1 MANPIKCVAVI
12 GAGVSGVAAAAHL
25 KSAGLEVTVFERT
38 GKSGGVWVFDTRVA
52 PEPAYPSLVP
62 SIAETAYYEDLLAEH
77 GVSGHASNGEREN
90 SEDVKILHAPPGPCY
105 ELLSNNVP
113 TGLMKTTLNSWPP
126 GTEQIVR
133 HNVLAEYIQDTA
145 AKTGVEEVTQYNTK
159 VERVEKRGGCWYVQT
174 STLDA
179 DTLEKKTRDWEFD
192 AVIVATGHYHAPKV
206 PDIPGL
212 KDWKRAWPSRIQ
224 HSKRYRSARGFEGK
238 SVLLI
243 GGSTSSFDIAKELDG
258 IAKTIYQ
265 STRGGEFDHPISMLP
280 PSVKRVPE
288 IKSFD
293 LEQHSRPILDSEAI
307 PCTITLVN
315 GQVLRDIDRVIICTG
330 YHCAFPFLS
339 PYHRDSTPASEAD
352 ETALVTDGTQM
363 HNLHKDIFYIPD
375 PTLAFIG
382 VPYHI
387 ATFSL
392 FDFQAIAVAA
402 VFSGK
407 ANTPSEEDMR
417 AEYLRKLGEKG
428 PGRAFHSLR
437 GKDAEYVDE
446 LLAWINPGIVA
457 AGGRAVEGHTEEWKA
472 QYELLVEKF
481 KDLLEKKPL
490 LSPVEKDIVDIK
502 AEVREPVQAH

>member
-1 MANPIKCVAVI
+1 MAHPIKRIAVI
-12 GAGVSGVAAAAHL
+12 GAGVSGVSAAAHL
-25 KSAGLEVTVFERT
+25 KAAGLEVTVFERT
-38 GKSGGVWVFDTRVA
+38 GKAGGVWVFDARVA

-62 SIAETAYYEDLLAEH
+62 SIAETAYYEDIDRELGDSA
-77 GVSGHASNGEREN
+77 HASDDGREN
-90 SEDVKILHAPPGPCY
+90 NENVKILHAPPGPCY

-145 AKTGVEEVTQYNTK
+145 AKTGVDGITRYNTR
-159 VERVEKRGGCWYVQT
+159 VDRVEKRGDYWEVRT
-174 STLDA
+174 TTLDP
-179 DTLEKKTRDWEFD
+179 DTLEKKTRDWGFD
-192 AVIVATGHYHAPKV
+192 AVVVATGHYHAPKV
-206 PDIPGL
+206 PNIPGL
-212 KDWKRAWPSRIQ
+212 KDWKEAWPSRIQ
-224 HSKRYRSARGFEGK
+224 HSKRYRSTRGFEGK

-265 STRGGEFDHPISMLP
+265 STRGGEFDHPVSMLP
-280 PSVKRVPE
+280 PRVKRIPE

-293 LEQHSRPILDSEAI
+293 LAQHSGPILDKEAI
-307 PCTITLVN
+307 PYTITLVN
-315 GQVLRDIDRVIICTG
+315 GQVLSDIDRVIICTG

-339 PYHRDSTPASEAD
+339 PYHRDSVPASEAD

-375 PTLAFIG
+375 PTLSFIG

-402 VFSGK
+402 VLSGK
-407 ANTPSEEDMR
+407 TKTPSEEDMR
-417 AEYLRKLGEKG
+417 EEYLKKLGQKG
-428 PGRAFHSLR
+428 SGRSFHSLR
-437 GKDAEYVDE
+437 GRDAEYVNE
-446 LLAWINPGIVA
+446 LLTWINPGIIA
-457 AGGRAVEGHTEEWKA
+457 AGGKAVEGHTEEWKA
-472 QYELLVEKF
+472 QYELLREKF
-481 KDLLEKKPL
+481 KDLLENKSQSAP
-490 LSPVEKDIVDIK
+490 SEKNIVDIK
-502 AEVREPVQAH
+502 AEVREPVEAH